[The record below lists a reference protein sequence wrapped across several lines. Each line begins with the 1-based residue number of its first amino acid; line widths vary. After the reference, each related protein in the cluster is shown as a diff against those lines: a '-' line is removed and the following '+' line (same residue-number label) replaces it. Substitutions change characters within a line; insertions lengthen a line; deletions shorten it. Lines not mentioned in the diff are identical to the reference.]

1 MKEKYIAWFKD
12 LKIKEFE
19 NIDLSILEDF
29 IKRRIVKLSA
39 TVYHKISR
47 RVF

>member
-29 IKRRIVKLSA
+29 TKPKKIKSK
-39 TVYHKISR
+39 
-47 RVF
+47 